1 MSRAILSVNAGS
13 SSVKVTIYRF
23 EIPPV
28 KLASAQVAGLTAPP
42 CTFKNAQGVN
52 REKNEEILEG
62 ISSPQEAFK
71 YLLDHFVNDPDLK
84 EVASKDD
91 FAYICHRV
99 VHGGDFETEAVIT
112 EDAYDYLQALKS
124 LAPLHNTASLDII
137 NICLREIPKAK
148 TVAYFDSTFH
158 QSMPDYV
165 KVYPINPEKAKE
177 NLLRKY
183 GFHGISYSFITRS
196 VAEFFKQPIESTS
209 IIALHLGSGASVC
222 AIRNGK
228 SIDTSMGLT
237 PLAGLPGATRSGDID
252 PSLVF
257 HYTSKAGN
265 LSPESTKDMHIS
277 TAERIL
283 NKQSGWKSLTG
294 TTDFSQIATE
304 TPLTDQHRLA
314 FEIFIDRIVGFIGNY
329 VVKLDGHVDA
339 LVFAGGIGEKS
350 ALLRKKVVERCRCLG
365 FVIDQE
371 VNGKGL
377 GDEGIVV
384 TDISQ
389 KLEGGQRREKRPRV
403 LICQTDEEV
412 CTREEYPVYLDPY
425 LFPPAIP
432 DFVMIAIDCLFLVL
446 RVHDFTLNYH
456 KITDELANSSKWRTT
471 APIQG
476 PDVSNCFQVRKCNE
490 MKYLS
495 NKPRFYM
502 LRSDAHE
509 LKFKDLFNFRVLDDK
524 RLAL

>member
-1 MSRAILSVNAGS
+1 MARAILSINAGS
-13 SSVKVTIYRF
+13 SSVKVTVYKP
-23 EIPPV
+23 ENPPV

-42 CTFKNAQGVN
+42 CTFEYSQGPN
-52 REKNEEILEG
+52 KEKKDEIKEA

-71 YLLDHFVNDPDLK
+71 YLLQHFLNDPDLQ

-91 FAYICHRV
+91 FAYLCHRV
-99 VHGGDFETEAVIT
+99 VHGGDFEKEAVIT
-112 EDAYDYLQALKS
+112 EGAYNYLQALKE
-124 LAPLHNTASLDII
+124 LAPLHNTASLEII
-137 NICLREIPKAK
+137 DTCLHEIPKAK

-165 KVYPINPEKAKE
+165 KTYPISPEKSKE
-177 NLLRKY
+177 NWLRKY

-196 VAEFFKQPIESTS
+196 VAEFLKQPIESTN
-209 IIALHLGSGASVC
+209 IVALHLGSGASVC
-222 AIRNGK
+222 AIRAGK

-237 PLAGLPGATRSGDID
+237 PLAGLPGATRSGDVD

-257 HYTSKAGN
+257 HYTSEAGK

-304 TPLTDQHRLA
+304 IPATDQHRLA
-314 FEIFIDRIVGFIGNY
+314 FDIFVDRIVGFIGNY

-350 ALLRKKVVERCRCLG
+350 ALLRKSVVEKCRCLG

-371 VNGKGL
+371 ANGKGL
-377 GDEGIVV
+377 ADGYAV
-384 TDISQ
+384 TDISETM
-389 KLEGGQRREKRPRV
+389 EGRPETAGKPRV

-412 CTREEYPVYLDPY
+412 RKAEYSVFLTPFSPCPA
-425 LFPPAIP
+425 FP
-432 DFVMIAIDCLFLVL
+432 
-446 RVHDFTLNYH
+446 
-456 KITDELANSSKWRTT
+456 
-471 APIQG
+471 
-476 PDVSNCFQVRKCNE
+476 
-490 MKYLS
+490 
-495 NKPRFYM
+495 
-502 LRSDAHE
+502 
-509 LKFKDLFNFRVLDDK
+509 
-524 RLAL
+524 